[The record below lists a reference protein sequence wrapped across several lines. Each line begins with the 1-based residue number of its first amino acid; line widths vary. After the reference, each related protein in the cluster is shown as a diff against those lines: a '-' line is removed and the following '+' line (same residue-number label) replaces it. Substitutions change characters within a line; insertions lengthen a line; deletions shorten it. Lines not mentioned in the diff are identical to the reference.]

1 MLYPVLLI
9 SELKGVALS
18 CDYGREYT
26 KRCAMAELLCSGKKN
41 KVDKEGF
48 MTNYEDWDYSVAE
61 IRAKRE
67 GI

>member
-1 MLYPVLLI
+1 
-9 SELKGVALS
+9 
-18 CDYGREYT
+18 
-26 KRCAMAELLCSGKKN
+26 MAELLCSGKKN